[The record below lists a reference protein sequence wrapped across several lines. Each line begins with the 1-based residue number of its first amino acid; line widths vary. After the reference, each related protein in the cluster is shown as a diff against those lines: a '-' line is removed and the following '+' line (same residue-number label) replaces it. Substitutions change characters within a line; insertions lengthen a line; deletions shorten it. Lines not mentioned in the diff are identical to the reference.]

1 MPCLRLGVTHVKEA
15 KKESFIAKYLQQ
27 LLNVMLLLL
36 AIILSMFLVR
46 KTMVILDSLLI
57 QSEPTSY
64 YYLTEGIL
72 VYFLYFEFLSLI
84 VKYFTHNYH
93 FPLRY
98 FIYIGIT
105 AIIRLIIINHEDPID
120 TFTYCLAILVLV
132 IALFITN
139 TRNLDAN

>member
-1 MPCLRLGVTHVKEA
+1 MKEA
-15 KKESFIAKYLQQ
+15 KRESFIAKYLQQ

-120 TFTYCLAILVLV
+120 TFTYCLSILVLV
-132 IALFITN
+132 ITLFIAN